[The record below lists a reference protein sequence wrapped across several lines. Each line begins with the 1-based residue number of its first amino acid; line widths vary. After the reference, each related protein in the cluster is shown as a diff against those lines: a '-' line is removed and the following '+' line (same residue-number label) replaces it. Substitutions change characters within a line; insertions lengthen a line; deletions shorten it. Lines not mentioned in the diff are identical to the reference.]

1 MKLIV
6 KSKAIFSKGGWTSW
20 DVASYYR
27 RLTLDETIRGRI
39 YPVNR
44 DYLDRATTIVRM
56 ARAAGK
62 RVAATEVW
70 LYKAGS
76 RELGQGFTSEAIFG
90 RDAFSFWEP
99 LGRKF
104 LEVMAKDLRPRQLI
118 ALSTRVAGEAMA
130 EGRFTQT
137 GLTYKTLIA
146 GP

>member
-27 RLTLDETIRGRI
+27 RLTLDEYIRGRI

-62 RVAATEVW
+62 VGRPMAKEGDRIRPMVAGGLDEGVQD
-70 LYKAGS
+70 LRLFGSAGS
-76 RELGQGFTSEAIFG
+76 PVVG
-90 RDAFSFWEP
+90 
-99 LGRKF
+99 
-104 LEVMAKDLRPRQLI
+104 V
-118 ALSTRVAGEAMA
+118 
-130 EGRFTQT
+130 
-137 GLTYKTLIA
+137 
-146 GP
+146 